1 MRRTNT
7 KNGAKFTPRGQVY
20 IQTGSFEHEISYGRF
35 VRVLELKT
43 ECPECGATFEVTAS
57 LRQIEQR
64 MLVRRCKPCRNIH
77 RGPVDV
83 RKIEQRKA
91 KKEAQARE
99 QRRWQIVLHRAKR
112 RKAAALPG
120 TRAAPEMT
128 VAAASVGAHGRQPP
142 AIAVTPP
149 VTPAAALLGVPVV
162 TSPQADDLAFYSGIL
177 GRLA

>member
-1 MRRTNT
+1 M
-7 KNGAKFTPRGQVY
+7 
-20 IQTGSFEHEISYGRF
+20 SYGRF

-43 ECPECGATFEVTAS
+43 DCPECGVTFEVTAS
-57 LRQIEQR
+57 LRQIESR
-64 MLVRRCKPCRNIH
+64 LLVRRCKQCRKIH

-83 RKIEQRKA
+83 HRVKWMKA

-99 QRRWQIVLHRAKR
+99 QRRRQSVLHGAKR

-142 AIAVTPP
+142 ATAATPP
-149 VTPAAALLGVPVV
+149 VTPAAALSGVPVV
-162 TSPQADDLAFYSGIL
+162 TSQRADELAFYSEIL
-177 GRLA
+177 GRLV

>member
-7 KNGAKFTPRGQVY
+7 KNGARFTPRGQTY
-20 IQTGSFEHEISYGRF
+20 IQTGSFEHEMSYGRF

-43 ECPECGATFEVTAS
+43 DCPECGSTFEVTAS

-64 MLVRRCKPCRNIH
+64 MLVRRCRPCRKIH

-83 RKIEQRKA
+83 RKIEQRKT
-91 KKEAQARE
+91 KREAQARE
-99 QRRWQIVLHRAKR
+99 RRRRQIVLHGAKQ

-128 VAAASVGAHGRQPP
+128 VAAASAGAHGRQLP
-142 AIAVTPP
+142 ATAATSP
-149 VTPAAALLGVPVV
+149 VTPAAALSGVPVV
-162 TSPQADDLAFYSGIL
+162 TSQRADELAFYSEIL
-177 GRLA
+177 RQLV

>member
-7 KNGAKFTPRGQVY
+7 QNGARFTPRGQTY
-20 IQTGSFEHEISYGRF
+20 IQTGSFEHEMSYGRF

-43 ECPECGATFEVTAS
+43 NCPECGASFEVTAS

-64 MLVRRCKPCRNIH
+64 MLVRRCKPCRKIH

-83 RKIEQRKA
+83 HRVKRMKA

-99 QRRWQIVLHRAKR
+99 QRRRQIVLRRVKQ

-120 TRAAPEMT
+120 TRAAPGT
-128 VAAASVGAHGRQPP
+128 KVAVASVGAHGRRPP
-142 AIAVTPP
+142 ATAVTPP

-162 TSPQADDLAFYSGIL
+162 TSPQADNLAFYSEIL

>member
-7 KNGAKFTPRGQVY
+7 QNGARFTPRGQTY
-20 IQTGSFEHEISYGRF
+20 IQTGSFEHEMSYGRF
-35 VRVLELKT
+35 VRVLELAT

-64 MLVRRCKPCRNIH
+64 MLVRRCKPCRKIH

-83 RKIEQRKA
+83 RKIERRKA

-99 QRRWQIVLHRAKR
+99 RRRRQIVLRRSKH
-112 RKAAALPG
+112 RKAAALSG
-120 TRAAPEMT
+120 TRAAPGT
-128 VAAASVGAHGRQPP
+128 KVAAASVGACGWQLAATAATPP
-142 AIAVTPP
+142 A
-149 VTPAAALLGVPVV
+149 TPAAALSGVPLVAA
-162 TSPQADDLAFYSGIL
+162 PQVDELAFYSEIL

>member
-7 KNGAKFTPRGQVY
+7 QNGAKFTVRGQPYFQV
-20 IQTGSFEHEISYGRF
+20 GSFEHEMSYGRL

-43 ECPECGATFEVTAS
+43 DCPECGATFEITAS
-57 LRQIEQR
+57 LRQIESR
-64 MLVRRCKPCRNIH
+64 MLVRRCKPCRKIH

-91 KKEAQARE
+91 KKEANERE
-99 QRRWQIVLHRAKR
+99 QWRRQIVLHRAKQ

-120 TRAAPEMT
+120 TRAAPGT
-128 VAAASVGAHGRQPP
+128 KVAVASVGAHGQQL
-142 AIAVTPP
+142 AATAATPP

-162 TSPQADDLAFYSGIL
+162 TSQRADELAFYSEIL

>member
-7 KNGAKFTPRGQVY
+7 KNGAKFTVRGQPYV
-20 IQTGSFEHEISYGRF
+20 QVGSFEHEMSYGRF

-43 ECPECGATFEVTAS
+43 GCPECGATFEVTAS
-57 LRQIEQR
+57 LRQIESR
-64 MLVRRCKPCRNIH
+64 LLVRRCKPCRKIH
-77 RGPVDV
+77 HGPVDV
-83 RKIEQRKA
+83 HRAKRMKA

-99 QRRWQIVLHRAKR
+99 QRRRRSVLHMAKR

-120 TRAAPEMT
+120 TRAAPGT
-128 VAAASVGAHGRQPP
+128 QVAAASVGAHGRQLPS
-142 AIAVTPP
+142 IAATSP

-162 TSPQADDLAFYSGIL
+162 MSQRADELAVYSEIL